1 MHQELKIVSPDQIAL
16 VQTSFQKVLPI
27 ADVAAQ
33 LLYQRLFEL
42 DPSLRSLFRRDMAT
56 QRQMVMATLR
66 LGVESLNDPARIV
79 PALRALGAK
88 HVAYGVKE
96 ADYATVGAALLWALE
111 QGLGGDFTSE
121 TRAAWAAAY
130 DLLSSPMI
138 EAAAEHAR
146 PEAAD

>member
-1 MHQELKIVSPDQIAL
+1 VSPDQIAL

-33 LLYQRLFEL
+33 LLYQRIFEL
-42 DPSLRSLFRRDMAT
+42 DPSLRPLFTRDMAV

-66 LGVESLNDPARIV
+66 LGIESLTDPAKIV

-96 ADYATVGAALLWALE
+96 ADFATVGAALLWALE
-111 QGLGGDFTSE
+111 QGLGDDFTPE

-130 DLLSSPMI
+130 TLLATPMI
-138 EAAAEHAR
+138 EAAAERANLQV
-146 PEAAD
+146 AD